1 MSMPASSVLCLI
13 IAVCSSLVAAP
24 QQQPSTVPQLG
35 ETLDISIVN
44 VDVIVTDRNG
54 NRVRGLT
61 RDDFE
66 LIENGSARPLSNFAE
81 YRARTGD
88 GRGDVVIDAFGAP
101 VGEGTA
107 PPPRSIV
114 LFVDAFALPRYDA
127 DPMFAAMKKM
137 IRDAMRAGDVAS
149 IVMWNPI
156 AFRPDVVVGYTSDS
170 RRLTRAIDDL
180 HEFSTLGSR
189 RRGITTVRGSGIVS
203 SDVVNLNAGPRNPEA
218 RATAM
223 RDEGITIASN
233 VLSNRV
239 SGAGQ
244 FSGSVRGDFTDA
256 RFFAM
261 REFSEQ
267 RRKAGIIKALI
278 ASMAS
283 IEGRKALILAT
294 HRLSLFAG
302 GEYFYALGYNDV
314 PPHERAWLDT
324 RPVMSSVIDAANA
337 AGVTIYPIY
346 PEGLGNEGALPN
358 AANASAQLNG
368 AYDYQVL
375 TNETSA
381 LSNLAIKTGGM
392 MAWGAKDVATLLP
405 RINDDLNSYYSLAYR
420 STPASEDTRRG
431 LTVKTKNPDYR
442 VRARREYAATTEETK
457 IRQRVT
463 AAVFREPDGKPR
475 LSVQASFGPQK
486 KEDRNAWR
494 APLTL
499 RIPMSQLVALSG
511 EGEKRS
517 GSMSIYIASAASL
530 GTDAEVTHQTQPFSY
545 PDTSSEKVASQ
556 YVTYDVDVRYDEAS
570 QFIALAVVDDVS
582 RDMTV
587 LRLKLP
593 RH

>member
-1 MSMPASSVLCLI
+1 MRASSVVCLII
-13 IAVCSSLVAAP
+13 IAVCSSLFAAP
-24 QQQPSTVPQLG
+24 QQQSTPQLG
-35 ETLDISIVN
+35 ETLDVSIVN

-66 LIENGSARPLSNFAE
+66 LIESGSVRPISNFAE
-81 YRARTGD
+81 YRSRTGD
-88 GRGDVVIDAFGAP
+88 GRGDVVIDAFGVP
-101 VGEGTA
+101 LGEGTP

-114 LFVDAFALPRYDA
+114 LFVDAFALPRHAA
-127 DPMFAAMKKM
+127 DPMFAALKKT
-137 IRDAMRAGDVAS
+137 IHDAMRAGDVAS

-156 AFRPDVVVGYTSDS
+156 AFRPDVIVGYTSDS
-170 RRLTRAIDDL
+170 RKLTRAIDEL
-180 HEFSTLGSR
+180 REFSTLGSR
-189 RRGITTVRGSGIVS
+189 RRGITTVRGSGIVNPDIS
-203 SDVVNLNAGPRNPEA
+203 GLTAGPRNPEA

-223 RDEGITIASN
+223 RDEGIKVASN

-239 SGAGQ
+239 SGGAQ
-244 FSGSVRGDFTDA
+244 FSGDISDA

-346 PEGLGNEGALPN
+346 PEGLGNDGALPN
-358 AANASAQLNG
+358 AANAAAQLNG

-381 LSNLAIKTGGM
+381 LSNIAVKTGGM

-405 RINDDLNSYYSLAYR
+405 RINDDLDSYYSLAYR
-420 STPASEDTRRG
+420 SGPTSEDTRRG
-431 LTVKTKNPDYR
+431 ITVKTKNPDYR
-442 VRARREYAATTEETK
+442 VRARREYTATTEETK

-463 AAVFREPDGKPR
+463 AALFREPDGAPR
-475 LSVQASFGPQK
+475 LSVQASFGRQK
-486 KEDRNAWR
+486 KEGNHAWR
-494 APLTL
+494 APLTM
-499 RIPMSQLVALSG
+499 RIPMSQLVALAG
-511 EGEKRS
+511 DGEKRS
-517 GSMSIYIASAASL
+517 GSMSIYVASAASL

-545 PDTSSEKVASQ
+545 PDTSSNKVASQ
-556 YVTYDVDVRYDEAS
+556 YVTYDVDVRYDEAA
-570 QFIALAVVDDVS
+570 QFIAVAVVDDVS
-582 RDMTV
+582 RDATI

>member
-1 MSMPASSVLCLI
+1 MRASSVLCLI
-13 IAVCSSLVAAP
+13 ICLITAVCSSLIAAP
-24 QQQPSTVPQLG
+24 PQVG

-66 LIENGSARPLSNFAE
+66 LIESGSARPISNFAE
-81 YRARTGD
+81 YRSRSSD
-88 GRGDVVIDAFGAP
+88 GRAGVVVDAFGAP
-101 VGEGTA
+101 VSEGTP

-114 LFVDAFALPRYDA
+114 LFVDAFALPRHDA
-127 DPMFAAMKKM
+127 DPMFAALKKM
-137 IRDAMRAGDVAS
+137 IHDAMRAGDLAS

-180 HEFSTLGSR
+180 REFSTLGSR
-189 RRGITTVRGSGIVS
+189 RRGITTVRGSGM
-203 SDVVNLNAGPRNPEA
+203 VNPDIAGLTAGPRNHEA

-223 RDEGITIASN
+223 RDEGIKVASN

-239 SGAGQ
+239 SGAGRID
-244 FSGSVRGDFTDA
+244 GTVAGDGLTDVHFA
-256 RFFAM
+256 AM
-261 REFSEQ
+261 RDRSEQ

-283 IEGRKALILAT
+283 IDGRKALILAT

-302 GEYFYALGYNDV
+302 GEYFYAMGYNDV
-314 PPHERAWLDT
+314 PPHERAWLDMQ
-324 RPVMSSVIDAANA
+324 PVTSSVIDAANA

-346 PEGLGNEGALPN
+346 PEGLGNDGALPN
-358 AANASAQLNG
+358 AANAAAQVNG

-381 LSNLAIKTGGM
+381 LSNIAIKTGGM

-405 RINDDLNSYYSLAYR
+405 RINDDLDSYYSLAYR
-420 STPASEDTRRG
+420 SAPANEDTRRG
-431 LTVKTKNPDYR
+431 ITVKTKNPDYR
-442 VRARREYAATTEETK
+442 VRARREYTATTEETK

-463 AAVFREPDGKPR
+463 AALFREPDGAPR
-475 LSVQASFGPQK
+475 LSVQASFGRQQK
-486 KEDRNAWR
+486 EGNHAWR
-494 APLTL
+494 APLTM
-499 RIPMSQLVALSG
+499 RIPMSQLVALAG
-511 EGEKRS
+511 DGEKRS
-517 GSMSIYIASAASL
+517 GSMSIYVASAASL
-530 GTDAEVTHQTQPFSY
+530 GTDAEVTHQTQPFNY
-545 PDTSSEKVASQ
+545 PDTSSARVASQ
-556 YVTYDVDVRYDEAS
+556 YVTYEVDVRYDEAA
-570 QFIALAVVDDVS
+570 QFIAVAVVDDVS
-582 RDMTV
+582 RDATV